1 MASSG
6 QHILSAAGEPIFS
19 LSIFSCFLSSV
30 TCSHVLKRRSITSP
44 SSLALDFHS
53 LTCCSNSKTGEN
65 SWFAALS
72 GVLEGGGRGLL
83 GGSSCES
90 CTLDWCWTGRS
101 GRRGRSG
108 GSGGRRINT
117 INNAPFWLGWCE
129 SGGEFFGCIARSKG
143 CFRVQCLVSE

>member
-72 GVLEGGGRGLL
+72 GVLEGGERGLL
-83 GGSSCES
+83 VGAAAEAALSTGVRRGGAAAVEGVVGREGGGS
-90 CTLDWCWTGRS
+90 TR
-101 GRRGRSG
+101 
-108 GSGGRRINT
+108 
-117 INNAPFWLGWCE
+117 
-129 SGGEFFGCIARSKG
+129 
-143 CFRVQCLVSE
+143 